1 MFLYFSLIQLSATMN
16 YFKIHTR
23 KSFIIFS
30 CSLLLI
36 VTSCSKKDGIQDPF
50 NPAIAK
56 QLKNEAYG
64 TDPLQKADVY
74 LPANRSSNTKTMI
87 LIHGGFW
94 TTGDKAEMDSLL
106 SPIQTV
112 DPSLAIV
119 NINYRLANGTAA
131 NQHPAQMIDLKLV
144 LDYVDAHAADWHIGN
159 SYALTGV
166 SSGAH
171 IALLYAYAFDTAKRV
186 KVVASVLGPTNF
198 ADPYYTGNAL
208 FQQISVSLLGK
219 TWLEDSALYKS
230 ASPVYAITAN
240 APPTFMAYG
249 GSDQLVPVSNP
260 DALKEKLLAL
270 GITYQYFLYPPE
282 THDLSRP
289 AIADIIGKMTFFFKA
304 HL

>member
-1 MFLYFSLIQLSATMN
+1 MGYL
-16 YFKIHTR
+16 KIHTR
-23 KSFIIFS
+23 RSFVIFS

-36 VTSCSKKDGIQDPF
+36 ITSCNKKDKGIQDPF

-56 QLKNEAYG
+56 QLKDEAYG

-74 LPANRSSNTKTMI
+74 LPANRSSNTRTVV

-94 TTGDKAEMDSLL
+94 TSGDKSDMDSLL
-106 SPIQTV
+106 SPIQTA
-112 DPSLAIV
+112 DASLAIV
-119 NINYRLANGTAA
+119 NINYRLANGTGA
-131 NQHPAQMIDLKLV
+131 NQHPAQMNDLKLL
-144 LDYVDAHAADWHIGN
+144 LDYIDGHAANWHIG
-159 SYALTGV
+159 SRYALTGV

-171 IALLYAYAFDTAKRV
+171 IALLYAYAFDTEKRV

-208 FQQISVSLLGK
+208 FQQLSANLLGK
-219 TWLEDSALYKS
+219 TWQEDSALYKS
-230 ASPVYAITAN
+230 VSPVYAITVN

-270 GITYQYFLYPPE
+270 GIPYQYFLYPPE

-289 AIADIIGKMTFFFKA
+289 AIADIIGKMTLFFKA